1 LHSLASLLPNAPRN
15 RGRDGAF
22 APKPQTGYGLR
33 RFLRRSWRGQVLTA
47 GRCRTTD
54 CGIAKAAPSRSDPTS
69 KRPCIG
75 NLTSTPKYVNI
86 ADLMANISIVR
97 SSHSAAAPVDGDLP
111 ADELY
116 FDLIELLFFAYRDFV
131 SDPDEVLAKLRFG
144 RAHHRVLHF
153 VNRNPGMKVA
163 ELLEVLKITKQSLGR
178 VLKQLIDDG
187 YIVQKEGAND
197 RRQRLLYVSAAG
209 EALALKLAGLQ
220 TARIARVIAE
230 LGPGARDAARRFLAG
245 MIDAEDREHVLRL
258 IARSDSL
265 ANGSR
270 ARNGGR

>member
-1 LHSLASLLPNAPRN
+1 M
-15 RGRDGAF
+15 D
-22 APKPQTGYGLR
+22 
-33 RFLRRSWRGQVLTA
+33 
-47 GRCRTTD
+47 
-54 CGIAKAAPSRSDPTS
+54 
-69 KRPCIG
+69 
-75 NLTSTPKYVNI
+75 
-86 ADLMANISIVR
+86 DLMTNISIIRKWRAVALR
-97 SSHSAAAPVDGDLP
+97 VETLFP
-111 ADELY
+111 AHELN
-116 FDLIELLFFAYRDFV
+116 FDLSELLFFAYRDFV
-131 SDPDEVLAKLRFG
+131 SDPDEVLAKLGFG

-163 ELLEVLKITKQSLGR
+163 ELLVVLKITKQSLGR
-178 VLKQLIDDG
+178 VLKQLIDEG

-220 TARIARVIAE
+220 TARIARIIAE

-270 ARNGGR
+270 ARNGGQ